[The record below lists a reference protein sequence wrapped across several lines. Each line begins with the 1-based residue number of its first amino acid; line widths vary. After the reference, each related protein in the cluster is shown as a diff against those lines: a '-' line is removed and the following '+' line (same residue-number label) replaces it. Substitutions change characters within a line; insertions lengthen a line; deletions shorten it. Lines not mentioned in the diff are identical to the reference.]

1 MESARRS
8 EALREEM
15 ELHLA
20 EKAGELEAD
29 GMTPECARAEARR
42 RFGNVGQKHEES
54 REIWMTRFLPE
65 LGQDIRYG
73 IRTMLANKAF
83 SALAILSLALGIGS
97 NTAIFSLME
106 SILLRSL
113 PVADPES
120 LVVLNLHSRPPQN
133 ANKETVHV
141 MHALQGLA
149 WPGDKGD
156 MVLGI
161 FPYGA
166 FETLREPLAGQ
177 QAASGGPPCVTPDV
191 TQSCRVAGESPAFST
206 LFGYFNGQNKT
217 LAIRG
222 QATSA
227 STEYVTGEYFRG
239 LAVSPAAG
247 RLIES
252 EDDRLGAAP
261 VAVVSFATSQNRFG
275 GAPNAIGQPIL
286 VDNVPFTVIGVA
298 PPEFFGVDPAAAPDL
313 FLPLHANVLVDG
325 ARAARMNSDP
335 NFYWLEMMGRLKPGV
350 SMAQAQAALAPRFH
364 QWVAATATTDGERGK
379 LPALILNPGAGGLG
393 SLRRQYSKPLY
404 VLLTMVGLILAIA
417 CANIANLLLA
427 RAAARRREMAVR
439 LSLGAGRFRVVRQ
452 LLTESV
458 MLASLGG
465 AFGVL
470 FAIWGVRWLTLL
482 LSNGPRNST
491 LHAELNWNVLGVT
504 AALSVVC
511 GLLFGLAPAIQST
524 RPDVMPALKSGREG
538 GPRRRVQQVLVV
550 AQIAGSFLI
559 LVAAGLFVRTLD
571 KLHSVQLGYSRENI
585 LLFSLNAR
593 QAGHRDPEMTT
604 FYANLRKRFE
614 SIPGVSGATLSQSS
628 IIEAGRVG
636 QAVRGE
642 MKIGAVTI
650 EGARALGA
658 GPRFLTTMQIPILA
672 GREIDDRDLPGSRPV
687 AVISERL
694 ARTYFENENPVG
706 RLITLP
712 EEKRD
717 LEIAGVSAN
726 LRYGGLKN
734 EEENA
739 MTVFVAVSQFP
750 SDRVT
755 YALRTAG
762 DPLRFLRSVH
772 EIVREADSRIPVTN
786 VTTQAAEIDRTIS
799 RELMFAKLCTGF
811 AVLALLTACVGLYGT
826 MSYSVARQAGEIGI
840 RMALGAQRWAVVW
853 MVLSRVLL
861 LSAVGLA
868 ISVPAALGAS
878 RLVKSFLFDTQA
890 NDPGTL
896 ALAGVVLLS
905 AAILAGYAPARRASR
920 IDPLAA
926 LRNE

>member
-8 EALREEM
+8 EALRAEM

-20 EKAGELEAD
+20 EKAAELQAD

-42 RFGNVGQKHEES
+42 RFGNAGLKHEES
-54 REIWMTRFLPE
+54 REIWIKRFWPE
-65 LGQDIRYG
+65 LGQDVRYG
-73 IRTMLANKAF
+73 CRTMIANKTF
-83 SALAILSLALGIGS
+83 SALAVLSLALGIGA
-97 NTAIFSLME
+97 NTAVYSFME

-120 LVVLNLHSRPPQN
+120 LVVLNWHSRPPQEG
-133 ANKETVHV
+133 NKEWVHV
-141 MHALQGLA
+141 IHGVQGIL
-149 WPGDKGD
+149 WPGDKGA
-156 MVLGI
+156 MVSGM

-166 FETLREPLAGQ
+166 FETLREENP
-177 QAASGGPPCVTPDV
+177 V
-191 TQSCRVAGESPAFST
+191 FST
-206 LFGYFNGQNKT
+206 LFGYFNALNRN

-227 STEYVTGEYFRG
+227 GTEYVTGEYFRG

-247 RLIES
+247 RLIDS
-252 EDDRLGAAP
+252 EDDRPGAAP
-261 VAVVSFATSQNRFG
+261 VAVISFAASQQRFG
-275 GAPNAIGQPIL
+275 GPSSAIGQPVL
-286 VDNVPFTVIGVA
+286 VDNVPFTVIGVT

-313 FLPLHANVLVDG
+313 YLPSHTNVLLDG
-325 ARAARMNSDP
+325 ARAARMYGDG
-335 NFYWLEMMGRLKPGV
+335 NFYWIEMMGRLRPGV

-364 QWVAATATTDGERGK
+364 QWVAATARTDGERAK
-379 LPALILNPGAGGLG
+379 LPALMLNPGAAGLG

-452 LLTESV
+452 LLTESL

-465 AFGVL
+465 ALGVL
-470 FAIWGVRWLTLL
+470 FAIWGVRSLTFL
-482 LSNGPRNST
+482 LSYGRENFT

-524 RPDVMPALKSGREG
+524 RPDVMPALKNGRGG
-538 GPRRRVQQVLVV
+538 GPRRRAQQVLVV
-550 AQIAGSFLI
+550 AQIAISFLI
-559 LVAAGLFVRTLD
+559 LVAAGLFVRTLN
-571 KLHSVQLGYSRENI
+571 KLHSVQLGYARENI

-593 QAGHRDPEMTT
+593 QAGHRDPEIVT
-604 FYANLRKRFE
+604 FYADLRKRFE
-614 SIPGVSGATLSQSS
+614 SIPGVGSATLSQSS
-628 IIEAGRVG
+628 IVNAGHAG
-636 QAVRGE
+636 QAIRGP

-650 EGARALGA
+650 EDARVLAA
-658 GPRFLTTMQIPILA
+658 GPRFLTTMQISILA
-672 GREIDDRDLPGSRPV
+672 GREIDDRDQPGSRPV

-694 ARTYFENENPVG
+694 ARTYFGNENPVG
-706 RLITLP
+706 RRITLP
-712 EEKRD
+712 DEKRD
-717 LEIAGVSAN
+717 LEIVGVSAN

-734 EEENA
+734 EEESA
-739 MTVFVAVSQFP
+739 MTVFVAVSQF
-750 SDRVT
+750 SADRVT

-762 DPLRFLRSVH
+762 DPLRYVKSVH

-786 VTTQAAEIDRTIS
+786 VATQAAEIDRTIS
-799 RELMFAKLCTGF
+799 HEVMFAKLCTGF

-840 RMALGAQRWAVVW
+840 RMALGAQRGAVVW
-853 MVLSRVLL
+853 MVLRRVLL
-861 LSAVGLA
+861 LAAVGLA
-868 ISVPAALGAS
+868 ISVPAALSGTQ
-878 RLVKSFLFDTQA
+878 LVKSFLFETQP

-896 ALAGVVLLS
+896 VLAGVVLLS
-905 AAILAGYAPARRASR
+905 AAIVAGYAPARRASR
-920 IDPLAA
+920 IDPLAV
-926 LRNE
+926 LRQE

>member
-1 MESARRS
+1 
-8 EALREEM
+8 M

-20 EKAGELEAD
+20 EKAAELEAD
-29 GMTPECARAEARR
+29 GMTAECAKAEARR
-42 RFGNVGQKHEES
+42 RFGNVGLKHEES
-54 REIWMTRFLPE
+54 REIWIKRFWSE
-65 LGQDIRYG
+65 LGQDVRYG
-73 IRTMLANKAF
+73 CRTMTANKAF
-83 SALAILSLALGIGS
+83 NAMAVLSLALGIGA
-97 NTAIFSLME
+97 NTTIYSFME

-120 LVVLNLHSRPPQN
+120 LVVLNWHSRPPRDGS
-133 ANKETVHV
+133 KESVHV
-141 MHALQGLA
+141 MHGVQGMA
-149 WPGDKGD
+149 WPGDKGS
-156 MVLGI
+156 MVSGM

-166 FETLREPLAGQ
+166 FETLREENP
-177 QAASGGPPCVTPDV
+177 V
-191 TQSCRVAGESPAFST
+191 FST
-206 LFGYFNGQNKT
+206 LFGYFNGLNRT

-247 RLIES
+247 RLIGS
-252 EDDRLGAAP
+252 EDDRPGAAP
-261 VAVVSFATSQNRFG
+261 VAVISFATSQQRFG
-275 GAPNAIGQPIL
+275 GPSGAIGQPVL

-313 FLPLHANVLVDG
+313 YLPLHTNLLVDG
-325 ARAARMNSDP
+325 ARAARMYPDG
-335 NFYWLEMMGRLKPGV
+335 NFYWIEMMGRLRPGV

-364 QWVAATATTDGERGK
+364 QWVAATATTDGERAK
-379 LPALILNPGAGGLG
+379 LPALMLNPGAAGLG

-452 LLTESV
+452 LLTESA

-465 AFGVL
+465 ALGVL
-470 FAIWGVRWLTLL
+470 FAIWGVRSLTLL
-482 LSNGPRNST
+482 LSKGQQNFT

-524 RPDVMPALKSGREG
+524 RPDVMPALKNGRGG
-538 GPRRRVQQVLVV
+538 GPRRRAQHVLVV
-550 AQIAGSFLI
+550 AQIALSFFI
-559 LVAAGLFVRTLD
+559 LVATGLFVRTLD
-571 KLHSVQLGYSRENI
+571 KLHSVQLGYARENI

-593 QAGHRDPEMTT
+593 QAGHRDPEIAT
-604 FYANLRKRFE
+604 FYADLRKRFE
-614 SIPGVSGATLSQSS
+614 AIPGVSSATLSQSS
-628 IIEAGRVG
+628 IINAGFAG
-636 QAVRGE
+636 QAIRGP

-650 EGARALGA
+650 EDARVLAA
-658 GPRFLTTMQIPILA
+658 GPRFLATMQIPILA
-672 GREIDDRDLPGSRPV
+672 GREIDDRDQPGSRPV
-687 AVISERL
+687 AVIGERL
-694 ARTYFENENPVG
+694 ARTYFGNENPVG
-706 RLITLP
+706 RRITLP
-712 EEKRD
+712 DEKRD
-717 LEIAGVSAN
+717 LEIVGVSAN

-734 EEENA
+734 EEESR
-739 MTVFVAVSQFP
+739 MTVFVAVSQFSP
-750 SDRVT
+750 DRIT

-762 DPLRFLRSVH
+762 DPLRFVRSVR

-786 VTTQAAEIDRTIS
+786 VVTQAAEIDRTIS
-799 RELMFAKLCTGF
+799 RELTFAKLCTAF

-826 MSYSVARQAGEIGI
+826 MSYGVARQVGEIGI
-840 RMALGAQRWAVVW
+840 RMALGAQRGAVEW
-853 MVLSRVLL
+853 MVLRRVLL
-861 LSAVGLA
+861 LAAVGLA
-868 ISVPAALGAS
+868 IGVPAALIAS
-878 RLVKSFLFDTQA
+878 QLVKSFLFETQP

-905 AAILAGYAPARRASR
+905 AAILAGLAPARRASR

-926 LRNE
+926 LRHE